1 MRKTELKP
9 NSHGE
14 FVRQLGWRITE
25 SGTPT
30 HAKFR
35 LGKNR
40 RDAEQR
46 LSKLEMLWQSIES
59 NSGPNKAHWDD
70 SAWPIAKAIEKG
82 SSSIS
87 IPRLT
92 ESRRGG
98 WFAPPTGACF
108 ERDDDY
114 ARRLQEFQT
123 KYPFLIFIPED
134 GEAFQRGVQLKVEL
148 ANANLDRLDSEAQG
162 HRQTLSKFGQP
173 TRLVGQTLHQAID
186 AYIQWVRKDYLQDE
200 NFVSPN
206 GMAKIRM
213 MKTVRRICGDVDIGS
228 LGYDAVEGLFRILRK
243 RPIAKRSGEKMKPK
257 TAKNIVGELGRFF
270 RWLHRSEEFNWQKP
284 DDFAEI
290 NKKVEIAPDEVKV
303 RQVKTYSIDELGL
316 LYEYA
321 TPMDRVFLLLALNC
335 GFGVAEMAR
344 LRVEEVIVSPN
355 ADGAIESNAL
365 IRIVRPKSGV
375 PGEWNLWPHTAKLLA
390 WTLERRKSQL
400 KYEPAARLLLNEN
413 GEPYDKLTKGN
424 NRNQQIPNAWDRL
437 SSRIQE
443 DHPTFPRLS
452 FGKLRKT
459 TGNLVRSVAS
469 DEVASLFLCHG
480 KPVNDDDLLDAYTNR
495 PFPRVQEALLSL
507 GSILGPMF
515 ERVGDPTEAPKKNY
529 LSRQKVMQIKRLRS
543 QGRSVEQI
551 AKQIGVSKMTVYRH
565 TTSS

>member
-1 MRKTELKP
+1 MRKTELKANP
-9 NSHGE
+9 QGE
-14 FVRQLGWRITE
+14 FVRQLGWRITD

-35 LGKNR
+35 LGRNR
-40 RDAEQR
+40 KEAEQR
-46 LSKLEMLWQSIES
+46 LAKLEMLWQAIES
-59 NSGPNKAHWDD
+59 QSGQNKASWGD
-70 SAWPIAKAIEKG
+70 SDWLVAKAIEKG
-82 SSSIS
+82 SNSIS

-92 ESRRGG
+92 EPKRGG
-98 WFAPPTGACF
+98 WFAPSTGSCF

-114 ARRLQEFQT
+114 ARRLQVLQT

-134 GEAFQRGVQLKVEL
+134 EEAFQRGVQLKIEL
-148 ANANLDRLDSEAQG
+148 ANANLNRLESEA
-162 HRQTLSKFGQP
+162 HDHHQTLSKFGQP
-173 TRLVGQTLHQAID
+173 ARLVGQSLHQAID
-186 AYIQWVRKDYLQDE
+186 AYIEWIKKDYRLDA

-206 GMAKIRM
+206 GMAKIRQ
-213 MKTVRRICGDVDIGS
+213 MKTVQRVSDDIDIGS
-228 LGYDAVEGLFRILRK
+228 LNYDAAESLFRLIRK

-270 RWLHRSEEFNWQKP
+270 RWLHRSEEFDWKKP

-290 NKKVEIAPDEVKV
+290 NKKVEIAPEEVKV
-303 RQVKTYSIDELGL
+303 RQVKIYSIDELGL

-344 LRVEEVIVSPN
+344 LRVEEVIVSSN
-355 ADGAIESNAL
+355 ADGAIESNTSV
-365 IRIVRPKSGV
+365 RIVRPKSGV
-375 PGEWNLWPHTAKLLA
+375 PGEWSLWPHTAKLLA
-390 WTLERRKSQL
+390 WTLDRRKTQP

-413 GEPYDKLTKGN
+413 GESYDKLTKGN

-437 SSRIQE
+437 TSRIQE

-459 TGNLVRSVAS
+459 TGNLVRSIAS

-480 KPVNDDDLLDAYTNR
+480 KPVNDDELLDAYTNR
-495 PFPRVQEALLSL
+495 PFSKVQEALLSL
-507 GSILGPMF
+507 GLQLGPMF
-515 ERVGDPTEAPKKNY
+515 ERVSDPTEVPKKDY
-529 LSRQKVMQIKRLRS
+529 LSRQKVALIKKLRS
-543 QGRSVEQI
+543 QGKSVEQI
-551 AKQIGVSKMTVYRH
+551 AKQIGVCKMTVYRH
-565 TTSS
+565 ATSS

>member
-1 MRKTELKP
+1 
-9 NSHGE
+9 
-14 FVRQLGWRITE
+14 
-25 SGTPT
+25 
-30 HAKFR
+30 
-35 LGKNR
+35 
-40 RDAEQR
+40 
-46 LSKLEMLWQSIES
+46 MLWQAIES
-59 NSGPNKAHWDD
+59 KSEQRKAHWDD

-82 SSSIS
+82 SNSIS
-87 IPRLT
+87 IPRLS
-92 ESRRGG
+92 EPRRGG
-98 WFAPPTGACF
+98 WFTPPTGTCF

-114 ARRLQEFQT
+114 ARRLQGLQT
-123 KYPFLIFIPED
+123 KYPFLVFIPED
-134 GEAFQRGVQLKVEL
+134 EEAFQRGVQLKVEL
-148 ANANLDRLDSEAQG
+148 ANANLDRLDSEAHD

-173 TRLVGQTLHQAID
+173 ARLVGQTIHQAID
-186 AYIQWVRKDYLQDE
+186 AYIEWVKKDYRQDE

-213 MKTVRRICGDVDIGS
+213 MKTVRRICDDVDIGS
-228 LGYDAVEGLFRILRK
+228 LGYDAVEGMFRLLRK

-270 RWLHRSEEFNWQKP
+270 RWLHRSEEFDWKKP

-290 NKKVEIAPDEVKV
+290 NKKVEIAADEVKV

-344 LRVEEVIVSPN
+344 LRAEEVIVSPN
-355 ADGAIESNAL
+355 ADGAIEPNTL

-375 PGEWNLWPHTAKLLA
+375 PGEWRLWPHTAKLLA
-390 WTLERRKSQL
+390 WTLERRKTQA
-400 KYEPAARLLLNEN
+400 KYEPSARLLLNDN
-413 GEPYDKLTKGN
+413 GEQYDKLTKGN

-437 SSRIQE
+437 STRIQE
-443 DHPTFPRLS
+443 DHSTFPSLS

-459 TGNLVRSVAS
+459 TGNLVRSVAG

-480 KPVNDDDLLDAYTNR
+480 KPVNDDALLDAYTNR
-495 PFPRVQEALLSL
+495 PFSRVQEALLSL
-507 GSILGPMF
+507 GSLLQPMF
-515 ERVGDPTEAPKKNY
+515 ERVGDPTEVPKKNY
-529 LSRQKVMQIKRLRS
+529 LSRQTIAQINRLRS
-543 QGRSVEQI
+543 QGKSVDQI

-565 TTSS
+565 STST